1 MLNNL
6 FEKRAISFQTIWGSG
21 GEIELSTNSGTYV
34 TQENVWK
41 LSAITGAV
49 NLIASSI
56 STLPMEAWVRRDG
69 QKLLMRPKPDW
80 VNRPDVSFVDRTPFI
95 SQIITSLM
103 LDGNAF
109 IRIFRD
115 EEGLPLSLMVMN
127 PTEIEVKRGAT
138 GRIIFTWSKT
148 GETFTQDDILH
159 IVESLIQPGQVRGI
173 SRISM
178 LKESLGLGMAL
189 EAYAQRFFGQGAT
202 GNFAIKV
209 PGALTPEQ
217 AKQMADAVDNRHG
230 GWRKSSKTIVM
241 HSGADITDIG
251 VDPERSQSIEAR
263 RLFVEDVA
271 RMYNIPTHKLQLPG
285 TNTYSSIEQT
295 QIEFVTDTLR
305 PYAALIENALS
316 TLLQVYPNGQGAF
329 LEFNMAALLRGDIN
343 SRATAASV
351 AIQGGW
357 LTINDVRQG
366 EGLSKIDGGD
376 TLRVP
381 LANVA
386 IDAADLSATDKRVLM
401 AQRLITVGFEPASV
415 LSALGLPAMT
425 HTGVPSVQLQGVAQI
440 DPNDPTAVY
449 QAGN

>member
-6 FEKRAISFQTIWGSG
+6 FENRAISFQTIWASG
-21 GEIELSTNSGTYV
+21 GDIELQNNSGTYV

-41 LSAITGAV
+41 LAAITGAV

-56 STLPMEAWVRRDG
+56 STLPMDAWVRRDG
-69 QKLLMRPKPDW
+69 QKFLMRPKPDW

-109 IRIFRD
+109 IRIMRD
-115 EEGLPLSLMVMN
+115 ESGLPLNLMVMN
-127 PTEIEVKRGAT
+127 PTEIDVKRNPL
-138 GRIIFTWSKT
+138 GRIVFTYSKT

-173 SRISM
+173 SRVAM
-178 LKESLGLGMAL
+178 LKDSLGLGMAL
-189 EAYAQRFFGQGAT
+189 EAYAQRWFGQGAS
-202 GNFAIKV
+202 GNYAITT
-209 PGALTPEQ
+209 PGSLTPEQ
-217 AKQMADAVDNRHG
+217 AKAMADSIDNRHG
-230 GWRKSSKTIVM
+230 GWRKSSKTMVF
-241 HSGADITDIG
+241 HSGADIKDIG
-251 VDPERSQSIEAR
+251 IDPEKSQSIEAR
-263 RLFVEDVA
+263 RMFVEDVA
-271 RMYNIPTHKLQLPG
+271 RIYSIPTHKLSLPG

-329 LEFNMAALLRGDIN
+329 LEFNMAGLLRGDIN

-357 LTINDVRQG
+357 LTVNDVRQG

-376 TLRVP
+376 VLRVP
-381 LANVA
+381 LANVP

-401 AQRLITVGFEPASV
+401 AQRLITVGFDPASV
-415 LSALGLPAMT
+415 LSALDLPAMT

-440 DPNDPTAVY
+440 DPEAPQSVY
-449 QAGN
+449 EAK

>member
-6 FEKRAISFQTIWGSG
+6 FETRAISFQTIWGSG
-21 GEIELSTNSGTYV
+21 GDIELQNNSGTYV
-34 TQENVWK
+34 TQDNVWK
-41 LSAITGAV
+41 LAAITGAV

-69 QKLLMRPKPDW
+69 QKIPMRPKPDW
-80 VNRPDVSFVDRTPFI
+80 VNRPDISFVDRTPFI

-115 EEGLPLSLMVMN
+115 ESGLPLSLSVMN
-127 PTEIEVKRGAT
+127 PTEIEVKKNPL
-138 GRIIFTWSKT
+138 GRIVFTHTKT
-148 GETFTQDDILH
+148 GETLSQDDVLH

-173 SRISM
+173 SRVSV
-178 LKESLGLGMAL
+178 LKDSLGLGMAL
-189 EAYAQRFFGQGAT
+189 EAYAQRWFGQGAS
-202 GNFAIKV
+202 GNYAITV
-209 PGALTPEQ
+209 PGALNQEQ
-217 AKQMADAVDNRHG
+217 AKAMADSVDNRHG
-230 GWRKSSKTIVM
+230 GWRKSSKTMVF
-241 HSGADITDIG
+241 HSGADIKDIG
-251 VDPERSQSIEAR
+251 IDPEKSQSIEAR
-263 RLFVEDVA
+263 RMFVEDVA
-271 RMYNIPTHKLQLPG
+271 RIYSIPTHKLSLPG
-285 TNTYSSIEQT
+285 TQSYSSIEQT

-357 LTINDVRQG
+357 LTVNDVRQG

-376 TLRVP
+376 VLRVP
-381 LANVA
+381 LANVP

-401 AQRLITVGFEPASV
+401 AQRLIVVGFDPASV
-415 LSALGLPAMT
+415 LSALDLPPMT

-440 DPNDPTAVY
+440 DPNDPQAVY
-449 QAGN
+449 EAK

>member
-6 FEKRAISFQTIWGSG
+6 FETRAVSFQTIWGSG
-21 GEIELSTNSGTYV
+21 GDIELQNNSGTYV
-34 TQENVWK
+34 TQDNVWK
-41 LSAITGAV
+41 LAAITGAV

-80 VNRPDVSFVDRTPFI
+80 VSRPDISFVDRTPFI

-103 LDGNAF
+103 FDGNAF

-115 EEGLPLSLMVMN
+115 ESGLPVNLTVMN
-127 PTEIEVKRGAT
+127 PTEVEVKKNPL
-138 GRIIFTWSKT
+138 GRIVFTHTKT
-148 GETFTQDDILH
+148 GEVLSQDDILH

-173 SRISM
+173 SRITN
-178 LKESLGLGMAL
+178 LKDSLGLGMAL
-189 EAYAQRFFGQGAT
+189 EAYAQRWFGQGAS
-202 GNFAIKV
+202 GNYAITV
-209 PGALTPEQ
+209 PGALNQEQ
-217 AKQMADAVDNRHG
+217 AKAMADSVDNRHG
-230 GWRKSSKTIVM
+230 GWRKSSKTMVF
-241 HSGADITDIG
+241 HSGADIKDIG
-251 VDPERSQSIEAR
+251 IDPEKSQSIEAR
-263 RLFVEDVA
+263 RMFVEDVA
-271 RMYNIPTHKLQLPG
+271 RIYNIPTHKMQLPG

-329 LEFNMAALLRGDIN
+329 LEFNMAALLRGDVN
-343 SRATAASV
+343 SRAQAASV

-376 TLRVP
+376 VLRVP
-381 LANVA
+381 LANVP
-386 IDAADLSATDKRVLM
+386 IDAADLTATDKRVAM
-401 AQRLITVGFEPASV
+401 AQKLIVVGFDPASV
-415 LSALGLPAMT
+415 LEALDLPAMS

-440 DPNDPTAVY
+440 DPEAPQSVY
-449 QAGN
+449 EAQ

>member
-6 FEKRAISFQTIWGSG
+6 FESRAISFQTIWGSG
-21 GEIELSTNSGTYV
+21 GELELQSNSGTYV
-34 TQENVWK
+34 TQDNVWK
-41 LSAITGAV
+41 LAAITGAV

-56 STLPMEAWVRRDG
+56 ATLPMEAWVRRDG

-80 VNRPDVSFVDRTPFI
+80 VNRPDVSFIDRTPFI

-109 IRIFRD
+109 IRVFRD
-115 EEGLPLSLMVMN
+115 NEGLPISLMVMN
-127 PTEIEVKRGAT
+127 PTEIEVKRNAQ
-138 GRIIFTWSKT
+138 GRMVFTWSKN
-148 GETFTQDDILH
+148 GETFTQDQMLH

-173 SRISM
+173 SRVAM
-178 LKESLGLGMAL
+178 LKDSLGLGMAL
-189 EAYAQRFFGQGAT
+189 EAYAQRWFGQGAS
-202 GNFAIKV
+202 GNYAITT

-217 AKQMADAVDNRHG
+217 AKAMADSVDNRHG
-230 GWRKSSKTIVM
+230 GWRKSSKTMVL
-241 HSGADITDIG
+241 HSGADIKDIG
-251 VDPERSQSIEAR
+251 IDPEKSQSIESR
-263 RLFVEDVA
+263 RMFVEDVA
-271 RMYNIPTHKLQLPG
+271 RIYNIPTHKLQLPG
-285 TNTYSSIEQT
+285 TSTYSSIEQT
-295 QIEFVTDTLR
+295 QLEFVSDTLR
-305 PYAALIENALS
+305 PYASLIENALS

-357 LTINDVRQG
+357 LTVNDVRQG

-381 LANVA
+381 LANVP
-386 IDAADLSATDKRVLM
+386 IDAADLSATDRRVLM

-415 LSALGLPAMT
+415 LSALGLPEMT
-425 HTGVPSVQLQGVAQI
+425 HTGIPSVQLQGVATL
-440 DPNDPTAVY
+440 DPEDPQSVY
-449 QAGN
+449 ETGN

>member
-6 FEKRAISFQTIWGSG
+6 FEKRGISFQTIWGSG
-21 GEIELSTNSGTYV
+21 GDIELSNNSGTYV
-34 TQENVWK
+34 TQDNVWK
-41 LSAITGAV
+41 LAAITGAV

-80 VNRPDVSFVDRTPFI
+80 CNRPDTSFVDRSPFI

-103 LDGNAF
+103 FDGNAF
-109 IRIFRD
+109 IRVFRD
-115 EEGLPLSLMVMN
+115 EEGLPINLMVMN
-127 PTEIEVKRGAT
+127 PAEIDVKRNAQ
-138 GRIIFTWSKT
+138 GRIVFTWQKT
-148 GETFTQDDILH
+148 GETFNQDEMLH
-159 IVESLIQPGQVRGI
+159 IVESIIQPGAVRGI

-189 EAYAQRFFGQGAT
+189 DAYAQRFFGQGAT

-209 PGALTPEQ
+209 PGPLTPEQ
-217 AKQMADAVDNRHG
+217 AKQMADSVDSRHG

-251 VDPERSQSIEAR
+251 VDPERSQSIESR
-263 RLFVEDVA
+263 RMFVEDVC
-271 RMYNIPTHKLQLPG
+271 RIYSIPTHMMSLPG

-295 QIEFVTDTLR
+295 QIEFVTLGLR
-305 PYAALIENALS
+305 PYVALIENALS
-316 TLLQVYPNGQGAF
+316 TLLQVYPNGLGAF
-329 LEFNMAALLRGDIN
+329 LEFNMSALLRGDIN

-376 TLRVP
+376 VLRVP
-381 LANVA
+381 LANVP

-401 AQRLITVGFEPASV
+401 AQRMMTVGFEPSSV
-415 LSALGLPAMT
+415 LAAFDLPPMT

-440 DPNDPTAVY
+440 DPENPQGVY
-449 QAGN
+449 ETGE

>member
-6 FEKRAISFQTIWGSG
+6 FESRAVSFQTIWASG
-21 GEIELSTNSGTYV
+21 GDIELQNNSGTYV
-34 TQENVWK
+34 TQDNVWK
-41 LSAITGAV
+41 LAAITGAV

-56 STLPMEAWVRRDG
+56 STLPMDAWVRRDG
-69 QKLLMRPKPDW
+69 QKFLMRPKPDW
-80 VNRPDVSFVDRTPFI
+80 VNRPDISFVDRTPFI

-109 IRIFRD
+109 IRVFRD
-115 EEGLPLSLMVMN
+115 ENGLPINLMVMN
-127 PTEIEVKRGAT
+127 PTEIEVKRNPL
-138 GRIIFTWSKT
+138 GRIVFTHTKS
-148 GETFTQDDILH
+148 GEVLTQDDILH

-173 SRISM
+173 SRVAM
-178 LKESLGLGMAL
+178 LKDSLGLGMAL
-189 EAYAQRFFGQGAT
+189 EAYAQRWFGQGAS
-202 GNFAIKV
+202 GNYAITT
-209 PGALTPEQ
+209 PGSLTPEQ
-217 AKQMADAVDNRHG
+217 AKAMADSIDNRHG
-230 GWRKSSKTIVM
+230 GWRKSSKTMVF
-241 HSGADITDIG
+241 HSGADIKDIG
-251 VDPERSQSIEAR
+251 IDPEKSQSIEAR
-263 RLFVEDVA
+263 RMFVEDVA
-271 RMYNIPTHKLQLPG
+271 RIYSIPTHKLSLPG

-357 LTINDVRQG
+357 LTVNDVRQG

-376 TLRVP
+376 VLRVP
-381 LANVA
+381 LANVP
-386 IDAADLSATDKRVLM
+386 IDAADLSATDKRVAM
-401 AQRLITVGFEPASV
+401 AQKLIVVGFEPASV
-415 LSALGLPAMT
+415 LQALDLPAMT

-440 DPNDPTAVY
+440 DPEAPQSVY
-449 QAGN
+449 EAK

>member
-6 FEKRAISFQTIWGSG
+6 FETRAISFQTIWGSG
-21 GEIELSTNSGTYV
+21 GDIELQNNSGTYV
-34 TQENVWK
+34 TQDNVWK
-41 LSAITGAV
+41 LAAITGAV

-80 VNRPDVSFVDRTPFI
+80 VSRPDISFVDRTPFI

-109 IRIFRD
+109 IRVFRD
-115 EEGLPLSLMVMN
+115 ADGLPINLTVLN
-127 PTEIEVKRGAT
+127 PTEIEVKKNPL
-138 GRIIFTWSKT
+138 GRIVFTHTKS
-148 GETFTQDDILH
+148 GETLGQDDVLH

-173 SRISM
+173 SRVTM
-178 LKESLGLGMAL
+178 LKDSLGLGMAL
-189 EAYAQRFFGQGAT
+189 EAYAQRWFGQGAS
-202 GNFAIKV
+202 GNYAITV
-209 PGALTPEQ
+209 PGALNQEQ
-217 AKQMADAVDNRHG
+217 AKAMADSVDNRHG
-230 GWRKSSKTIVM
+230 GWRKSSKTMVF
-241 HSGADITDIG
+241 HSGADIKDIG
-251 VDPERSQSIEAR
+251 IDPEKSQSIEAR
-263 RLFVEDVA
+263 RMFVEDVA
-271 RMYNIPTHKLQLPG
+271 RIYSIPTHKLSLPG

-316 TLLQVYPNGQGAF
+316 TLLQVYPNGTGAF

-376 TLRVP
+376 VLRVP
-381 LANVA
+381 LANVP
-386 IDAADLSATDKRVLM
+386 IDAADLTATDKRVLM
-401 AQRLITVGFEPASV
+401 AQRLIVVGFDPASV
-415 LSALGLPAMT
+415 LEALDLPAMS

-440 DPNDPTAVY
+440 DPEDPQAVY
-449 QAGN
+449 EAK

>member
-6 FEKRAISFQTIWGSG
+6 FENRAISFQTIWASG
-21 GEIELSTNSGTYV
+21 GDIELQNNSGTYV
-34 TQENVWK
+34 TQDNVWK
-41 LSAITGAV
+41 LAAITGAI
-49 NLIASSI
+49 NLIASNI
-56 STLPMEAWVRRDG
+56 STLPMSAWVRRGG
-69 QKLLMRPKPDW
+69 QKLLMQPKPDW
-80 VNRPDVSFVDRTPFI
+80 INRPDVSFVDRTPFI

-109 IRIFRD
+109 IRVMRD
-115 EEGLPLSLMVMN
+115 ADGLPINLMVMN
-127 PTEIEVKRGAT
+127 PTEIDVKRNPM
-138 GRIIFTWSKT
+138 GRIVFTYTKT

-173 SRISM
+173 SRVTM
-178 LKESLGLGMAL
+178 LKDSLGLGMAL
-189 EAYAQRFFGQGAT
+189 EAYAQRWFGQGAS
-202 GNFAIKV
+202 GNYAITT

-217 AKQMADAVDNRHG
+217 AKTMADSIDNRHG
-230 GWRKSSKTIVM
+230 GWRKSSKTMVF
-241 HSGADITDIG
+241 HSGADIKDIG
-251 VDPERSQSIEAR
+251 IDPEKSQSIEAR
-263 RLFVEDVA
+263 RMFVEDVA
-271 RMYNIPTHKLQLPG
+271 RIYNIPTHKMQLPG

-305 PYAALIENALS
+305 PYASLIENALS

-366 EGLSKIDGGD
+366 EGLSKVDGGD
-376 TLRVP
+376 VLRVP
-381 LANVA
+381 LANVP
-386 IDAADLSATDKRVLM
+386 IDAADLTATDKRVSM
-401 AQRLITVGFEPASV
+401 AQKLVNVGFDPADV
-415 LSALGLPAMT
+415 LKALSLPDIM

-440 DPNDPTAVY
+440 DPEDPQAVY
-449 QAGN
+449 EAQ

>member
-21 GEIELSTNSGTYV
+21 GDIELSTNSGTYV
-34 TQENVWK
+34 TQDNVWK

-56 STLPMEAWVRRDG
+56 STLPMEAWIRRDG
-69 QKLLMRPKPDW
+69 QKMLMRPKPDW

-127 PTEIEVKRGAT
+127 PTEVEVKRSPT

-148 GETFTQDDILH
+148 GETFTQDEMLH

>member
-6 FEKRAISFQTIWGSG
+6 FENRAVSFQTIWASG
-21 GEIELSTNSGTYV
+21 GDIELQNNSGTYV
-34 TQENVWK
+34 TQDNVWK
-41 LSAITGAV
+41 LAAITGAV

-56 STLPMEAWVRRDG
+56 STLPMSAWVRRGG
-69 QKLLMRPKPDW
+69 QKLLMQPKPDW

-109 IRIFRD
+109 IRVMRD
-115 EEGLPLSLMVMN
+115 ADGLPINLMVMN
-127 PTEIEVKRGAT
+127 PTEIDVKRNPM
-138 GRIIFTWSKT
+138 GRIVFTYTKT

-173 SRISM
+173 SRVTM
-178 LKESLGLGMAL
+178 LKDSLGLGMAL
-189 EAYAQRFFGQGAT
+189 EAYAQRWFGQGAS
-202 GNFAIKV
+202 GNYAITP
-209 PGALTPEQ
+209 PGALSPEQ
-217 AKQMADAVDNRHG
+217 AKTMADSIDNRHG
-230 GWRKSSKTIVM
+230 GWRKSSKTMVF
-241 HSGADITDIG
+241 HSGADIKDIG
-251 VDPERSQSIEAR
+251 IDPEKSQSIEAR
-263 RLFVEDVA
+263 RMFVEDVA
-271 RMYNIPTHKLQLPG
+271 RIYNIPTHKMQLPG

-305 PYAALIENALS
+305 PYASLIENALS

-357 LTINDVRQG
+357 LTINDVRQA

-376 TLRVP
+376 VLRVP
-381 LANVA
+381 LANVP
-386 IDAADLSATDKRVLM
+386 IDAADLTATDKRVSM
-401 AQRLITVGFEPASV
+401 AQKLVNVGFDPADV
-415 LSALGLPAMT
+415 LKALDLPAIM

-440 DPNDPTAVY
+440 DPEAPQSVY
-449 QAGN
+449 EAE

>member
-6 FEKRAISFQTIWGSG
+6 FETRGLSFQTIWGSG
-21 GEIELSTNSGTYV
+21 GDIELQTNSGSYV
-34 TQENVWK
+34 TQDNVWK

-80 VNRPDVSFVDRTPFI
+80 VNRPDTSFVDRTPFI

-109 IRIFRD
+109 IRVFRD

-127 PTEIEVKRGAT
+127 PTEIEVKRNPQ
-138 GRIIFTWSKT
+138 GRIVFTWTKN
-148 GETFTQDDILH
+148 GETFGQDEMLH

-173 SRISM
+173 SRVSM

-189 EAYAQRFFGQGAT
+189 EAYAQRWFGQGAS
-202 GNFAIKV
+202 GNYAITT

-217 AKQMADAVDNRHG
+217 AKAMADSIDNRHG
-230 GWRKSSKTIVM
+230 GWRKSSKTMVL
-241 HSGADITDIG
+241 HSGADIKDIG
-251 VDPERSQSIEAR
+251 IDPEKSQSIEAR
-263 RLFVEDVA
+263 RMFVEDVA
-271 RMYNIPTHKLQLPG
+271 RIYSIPTHMLQLPG

-295 QIEFVTDTLR
+295 QIEFVSLCLR
-305 PYAALIENALS
+305 PFVSLIENALS

-329 LEFNMAALLRGDIN
+329 LEFNMSALLRGDIN

-386 IDAADLSATDKRVLM
+386 IDAADLTATDRKVLM
-401 AQRLITVGFEPASV
+401 AQRLITVGFNPASV
-415 LSALGLPAMT
+415 LAALGLPEIT

-440 DPNDPTAVY
+440 DPNDPLGAY
-449 QAGN
+449 EAGN

>member
-6 FEKRAISFQTIWGSG
+6 FEQRAISFQTIWGSG
-21 GEIELSTNSGTYV
+21 GDIELQTNSGTYV
-34 TQENVWK
+34 TQDNVWR
-41 LSAITGAV
+41 LAAITGAV

-80 VNRPDVSFVDRTPFI
+80 VNRPDISFVDRTPFI

-103 LDGNAF
+103 FDGNAF

-115 EEGLPLSLMVMN
+115 EDGLPINLMVMN
-127 PTEIEVKRGAT
+127 PTEIEVTRNAQ
-138 GRIIFTWSKT
+138 GRVVYKWNKDGS
-148 GETFTQDDILH
+148 TFGSDDMLH
-159 IVESLIQPGQVRGI
+159 IVESLIQPGQVRGV
-173 SRISM
+173 SRISV
-178 LKESLGLGMAL
+178 LKENLGLGMAL
-189 EAYAQRFFGQGAT
+189 ESYAQRFFGQGAT
-202 GNFAIKV
+202 GNFAITV

-217 AKQMADAVDNRHG
+217 AKQMADSVDGRHG

-241 HSGADITDIG
+241 HSGAEIEDIG
-251 VDPERSQSIEAR
+251 IDPERSQAIEAR
-263 RLFVEDVA
+263 RMFVEDVA
-271 RMYNIPTHKLQLPG
+271 RIYNIPTHKLQLPG

-305 PYAALIENALS
+305 PYTALIENALS

-343 SRATAASV
+343 SRAQAASV

-376 TLRVP
+376 VLRVP
-381 LANVA
+381 LANVP
-386 IDAADLSATDKRVLM
+386 IDAADLTATDKKVAM
-401 AQRLITVGFEPASV
+401 AQKLVQVGYEPADV
-415 LSALGLPAMT
+415 LAQLGLPAIK
-425 HTGVPSVQLQGVAQI
+425 HTGIPSVQLQGVAQI
-440 DPNDPTAVY
+440 DPADPQAVY
-449 QAGN
+449 ETDN

>member
-34 TQENVWK
+34 TQDNVWR
-41 LSAITGAV
+41 LAAITGAV

-80 VNRPDVSFVDRTPFI
+80 VNRPDTSFVDRTPFI

-109 IRIFRD
+109 IRVFRD
-115 EEGLPLSLMVMN
+115 ENGLPLNLMVMN
-127 PTEIEVKRGAT
+127 PIEIEVKRNPL
-138 GRIIFTWSKT
+138 GRIVFTWQKT

-159 IVESLIQPGQVRGI
+159 IVESLIQPGQIRGV
-173 SRISM
+173 SRISV
-178 LKESLGLGMAL
+178 LKENLGLGMAL
-189 EAYAQRFFGQGAT
+189 ESYAQRFFGQGAT
-202 GNFAIKV
+202 GNFAITV

-217 AKQMADAVDNRHG
+217 AKQMADSVDSRHG
-230 GWRKSSKTIVM
+230 GWRKSSKTLVM
-241 HSGADITDIG
+241 HSGAEIKDIG
-251 VDPERSQSIEAR
+251 VDPERSQAIEAR
-263 RLFVEDVA
+263 RMFVEDVA
-271 RMYNIPTHKLQLPG
+271 RIYNIPTHKMQLPG

-329 LEFNMAALLRGDIN
+329 LEFNMAGLLRGDIN

-366 EGLSKIDGGD
+366 EGLSKIEGGD

-381 LANVA
+381 LANVS

-415 LSALGLPAMT
+415 LEAMGLPAMT

-449 QAGN
+449 EAGN

>member
-21 GEIELSTNSGTYV
+21 GDIELSTNSGTYV
-34 TQENVWK
+34 TQDNVWK

-56 STLPMEAWVRRDG
+56 STLPMEAWIRRDG

-127 PTEIEVKRGAT
+127 PTEIEVKRSPN

-148 GETFTQDDILH
+148 GETLTQDDILH

-415 LSALGLPAMT
+415 LSALGLPQMT

>member
-6 FEKRAISFQTIWGSG
+6 FESRAISFQTIWASG
-21 GEIELSTNSGTYV
+21 GDIELQNNSGTYV
-34 TQENVWK
+34 TQDNVWK
-41 LSAITGAV
+41 LAAITGAV

-56 STLPMEAWVRRDG
+56 STLPMEAWVRREG
-69 QKLLMRPKPDW
+69 QKMLMRPKPDW

-109 IRIFRD
+109 IRVFRD
-115 EEGLPLSLMVMN
+115 SDGLPINLMVMN
-127 PTEIEVKRGAT
+127 PTEVDVKRNPM
-138 GRIIFTWSKT
+138 GRIVFTLSKT
-148 GETFTQDDILH
+148 GETLGQDDILH

-173 SRISM
+173 SRVSM
-178 LKESLGLGMAL
+178 LKDSLGLGMAL
-189 EAYAQRFFGQGAT
+189 EAYAQRWFGQGAS
-202 GNFAIKV
+202 GNYAITT
-209 PGALTPEQ
+209 PGSLTPEQ
-217 AKQMADAVDNRHG
+217 AKAMADSIDNRHG
-230 GWRKSSKTIVM
+230 GWRKSSKTMVF
-241 HSGADITDIG
+241 HSGADIKDIG
-251 VDPERSQSIEAR
+251 IDPEKSQSIEAR
-263 RLFVEDVA
+263 RMFVEDVA
-271 RMYNIPTHKLQLPG
+271 RIYSIPTHKLSLPG

-357 LTINDVRQG
+357 LTVNDVRQG

-376 TLRVP
+376 VLRVP
-381 LANVA
+381 LANVP
-386 IDAADLSATDKRVLM
+386 IDAADLSATDRRVLM
-401 AQRLITVGFEPASV
+401 AQRLIVVGFDPASV
-415 LSALGLPAMT
+415 LEALDLPPMT

-440 DPNDPTAVY
+440 DPEAPQSVY
-449 QAGN
+449 GAE